1 MVATVAARGVE
12 KSRTAKGACTRLE
25 VLVRKAQ
32 RGDREAFGRLVEQF
46 QGTVY
51 ALAMRRLG
59 NSNDALELSQDVF
72 IHVMQRIGQLREPE
86 RFAGWLRQVVA
97 RMAINRVTRRVPPL
111 SVEDEV
117 LDSRGY
123 WDAEPVDMMITH
135 ERAERVRESLGNLR
149 QIDREALTSF
159 YINGQSLSEIAERL
173 NAPIG
178 TIKRRLHTARKR
190 LRLELE
196 SSVANP
202 TEWIDDDEFAFELAE
217 EPASAE

>member
-1 MVATVAARGVE
+1 ME
-12 KSRTAKGACTRLE
+12 ESCSRTRTCTSVE
-25 VLVRKAQ
+25 ILVRRAQ
-32 RGDREAFGRLVEQF
+32 RGDREAYGRLVEQF
-46 QGTVY
+46 EGTVY

-59 NSNDALELSQDVF
+59 NANDALELSQDVF

-117 LDSRGY
+117 LDGRGR
-123 WDAEPVDMMITH
+123 WDAEPVDHMIAL
-135 ERAERVRESLGNLR
+135 ERAERLRESLGRLR
-149 QIDREALTSF
+149 EIDREALTSF
-159 YINGQSLSEIAERL
+159 YINGQSLNEIAERL
-173 NAPIG
+173 EAPIG

-196 SSVANP
+196 SSVADP
-202 TEWIDDDEFAFELAE
+202 TDWIADESEFVLDDDLVAAE
-217 EPASAE
+217 